1 MDSKYFVAIRPRLN
15 DFHSVHKEGCPFL
28 TEGDE
33 KICLGS
39 FHSERDAEDAGK
51 KHFIKVKSCPYCS
64 KEKKVTIEI
73 PEPQDVL
80 YSIMNWM
87 EPEEQANYQSLFCCV
102 N

>member
-1 MDSKYFVAIRPRLN
+1 MDSKYFVAVRPCTN

-33 KICLGS
+33 KNCLGLFNS
-39 FHSERDAEDAGK
+39 DHDAEEEGK
-51 KHFIKVKSCPYCS
+51 KHFIKSKSCPYCA
-64 KEKKVTIEI
+64 KEKLRTIEI
-73 PEPQDVL
+73 PALDDTI
-80 YSIMNWM
+80 YSIIHYS